1 MKQSIKDL
9 ITIAIILI
17 VALLGDSIYELIFNF

>member
-1 MKQSIKDL
+1 MKQSTKDL

-17 VALLGDSIYELIFNF
+17 VALLGDSIYESIFNF

>member
-1 MKQSIKDL
+1 MKQSTKEL

-17 VALLGDSIYELIFNF
+17 VALLGDSIYESIFNF